1 LGGSVPVYEGG
12 TPLKAKT
19 DQYTYTFKG
28 WDKELSAISADTD
41 YTAVFDSAV
50 NQYSV
55 SFLNYD
61 ATLLSTVK
69 VAYGSVAVFD
79 KETPVKP
86 ETSQYTYIF
95 KSWSGSLENVTHDLT
110 VVAQYEEKEK
120 KFKVEYKNY
129 DGTLLE
135 TDEVLYG
142 ENAHYDGTAP
152 TKPDSDPYVYAFK
165 GWDNSDVNV
174 VKDMVLTA
182 QYEEIQKV
190 FTVTFLNYDD
200 SVLSTDKVAYGGTA
214 DPGEAANPSK
224 PSDDQYHYTFKAWSD
239 SLENVTSDKSVK
251 ATYSADLNQF
261 SVTYENWDGSVL
273 DTQSVKYGQ
282 NASYTK
288 GVPTKAKDAEYDYA
302 FKGWDGSETNIT
314 KDTTLKAQFVST
326 RNSFLVTFVNWD
338 DSVLDAQRVAYGED
352 ATFAKDTPTKEQDE
366 RYLYTFKGWS
376 DSLTHITEDK
386 TLKATFD
393 YALREYNVT
402 YLNYDGTSLDA
413 HKVAY
418 GKNSSY
424 LGTTPTKADDE
435 LHTYVFTGWDKSE
448 DNVTSDTT
456 FTAQFKDILRQYTAT
471 FYDGNNQLVYTAVVD
486 AGTDAVYQGST
497 PAKASNEK
505 YDYTFSGWDAPLTN
519 IRADTKFTAQF
530 SQTLR
535 TFYVSFKNEDGTLLK
550 TETVKYG
557 ETVAYTG
564 DTPTKAKTAQY
575 SYVFSSWDKPLE
587 NITNNCD
594 RYAQYASSVNQY
606 TVNFVNYDGTT
617 LQTNTVDYGSS
628 IEYSG
633 AKPTKPADDDYGYVF
648 TGWDNATSAITGDVT
663 ATAQFTKADYL
674 DYVLSSDKSAYTV
687 FSASGVTLPS
697 KIGIPDTYL
706 GLPVTRIG
714 NSAFKETNIAE
725 VLGGGKI
732 TEIGDC
738 AFSSCRCLTSSF
750 PCLSVSTIGQCAF
763 SQCSSLKSLKLPD
776 SVSSMGYGA
785 LSSTGLLEFVCPAA
799 LEAIPSEFLSG
810 CPSLARVVIGNSV
823 KTIGDSAFANLTLLS
838 QINIPNSV
846 TSIGKDVFFAWN
858 VHSIVYLPKSVVT
871 LADHAFEYYF
881 GRVYSEALEQPSG
894 WSWCW
899 NIVPGRIDTVCCQAI
914 FGCSDYGTT
923 SDGIDYVISSVGGIH
938 AEVTGLHN
946 DASTINIPSKIENY
960 DVTSIFK
967 VAGSTS
973 TGADQSLF
981 LPDSITKF
989 YSGSIFGGA
998 FKTITYEGSVEQLKA
1013 ACGSLAYTDVFS
1025 WVSAKYIICSDG
1037 TLEL

>member
-1 LGGSVPVYEGG
+1 
-12 TPLKAKT
+12 
-19 DQYTYTFKG
+19 
-28 WDKELSAISADTD
+28 
-41 YTAVFDSAV
+41 
-50 NQYSV
+50 
-55 SFLNYD
+55 
-61 ATLLSTVK
+61 
-69 VAYGSVAVFD
+69 
-79 KETPVKP
+79 
-86 ETSQYTYIF
+86 
-95 KSWSGSLENVTHDLT
+95 
-110 VVAQYEEKEK
+110 
-120 KFKVEYKNY
+120 
-129 DGTLLE
+129 
-135 TDEVLYG
+135 
-142 ENAHYDGTAP
+142 
-152 TKPDSDPYVYAFK
+152 
-165 GWDNSDVNV
+165 
-174 VKDMVLTA
+174 
-182 QYEEIQKV
+182 
-190 FTVTFLNYDD
+190 
-200 SVLSTDKVAYGGTA
+200 
-214 DPGEAANPSK
+214 
-224 PSDDQYHYTFKAWSD
+224 
-239 SLENVTSDKSVK
+239 
-251 ATYSADLNQF
+251 
-261 SVTYENWDGSVL
+261 
-273 DTQSVKYGQ
+273 
-282 NASYTK
+282 
-288 GVPTKAKDAEYDYA
+288 
-302 FKGWDGSETNIT
+302 
-314 KDTTLKAQFVST
+314 
-326 RNSFLVTFVNWD
+326 
-338 DSVLDAQRVAYGED
+338 
-352 ATFAKDTPTKEQDE
+352 
-366 RYLYTFKGWS
+366 
-376 DSLTHITEDK
+376 
-386 TLKATFD
+386 
-393 YALREYNVT
+393 VT

-456 FTAQFKDILRQYTAT
+456 FTAQFKDVLRQYTAT
-471 FYDGNNQLVYTAVVD
+471 FYDDNNQLVYTAVVD

-594 RYAQYASSVNQY
+594 RYAQYASSINQY
-606 TVNFVNYDGTT
+606 TVQFVNYDGSV
-617 LQTNTVDYGSS
+617 LQTNAVDYGSS
-628 IEYSG
+628 VEYAG
-633 AKPTKPADDDYGYVF
+633 AKPSKPADDDYGYVF